1 LARGRIEREPIDLRK
16 ACSETVSRVPLPGAD
31 KADDRRRR
39 LLRVRRER
47 PRRGGAEQ
55 RYERA
60 ALHSITSSA
69 RASSASGTSRP
80 RDLAAFRLITSSSF
94 VDS

>member
-39 LLRVRRER
+39 LLRARHEGPSGHR
-47 PRRGGAEQ
+47 AEQ
-55 RYERA
+55 RYEFA
-60 ALHSITSSA
+60 PPLVEH
-69 RASSASGTSRP
+69 G
-80 RDLAAFRLITSSSF
+80 AFFLRWAP
-94 VDS
+94 